1 LKASGPEP
9 GEVTPRSSHHARQPL
24 RLAPATTE
32 EGRLA
37 LEEFI
42 RKRFAERY
50 GANVRH
56 FMPRLFGLESPDGA
70 LHAAVGCRSA
80 SEQPLFLER
89 YLADGIEHAIRER
102 CATRVSRPEIVEVG
116 NLATRR
122 PATARL
128 LIVELAW
135 VLSAQGFRWVAFT
148 ATPSLLNSFVRLGL
162 TPTLIGPADPAR
174 LGDERC
180 DWGSY
185 YDSRPQIVVGE
196 ILQGCRPHRRG
207 TDPLAI
213 APDAQAMAPPSQRAD
228 CVLRSAIADPSHAAS
243 L

>member
-1 LKASGPEP
+1 MKASGPEP
-9 GEVTPRSSHHARQPL
+9 GEVTPRSSHHAHQPL
-24 RLAPATTE
+24 RLVPATTE
-32 EGRLA
+32 EGKLA

-80 SEQPLFLER
+80 SEEPLFLER
-89 YLADGIEHAIRER
+89 YLSNGIEHAIRER
-102 CATRVSRPEIVEVG
+102 CTARVSRPEIVEVG

-128 LIVELAW
+128 LIVQLAQ

-148 ATPSLLNSFVRLGL
+148 ATPSLLNSFLRLGL
-162 TPTLIGPADPAR
+162 APTSIGPADPAR

-185 YDSRPQIVVGE
+185 YDSLPQIVVGE
-196 ILQGCRPHRRG
+196 ILQGCRLLTRG
-207 TDPLAI
+207 AEPL
-213 APDAQAMAPPSQRAD
+213 AMAPRAQVVAPPSRRAD
-228 CVLRSAIADPSHAAS
+228 CVLWNPIADSSHAACP
-243 L
+243 

>member
-1 LKASGPEP
+1 
-9 GEVTPRSSHHARQPL
+9 
-24 RLAPATTE
+24 
-32 EGRLA
+32 
-37 LEEFI
+37 
-42 RKRFAERY
+42 
-50 GANVRH
+50 
-56 FMPRLFGLESPDGA
+56 MPCLFGLESPDGA

-80 SEQPLFLER
+80 SEEPLFLER
-89 YLADGIEHAIRER
+89 YLANGIEHAIRER

-116 NLATRR
+116 NLATHR

-128 LIVELAW
+128 LIVELTR

-162 TPTLIGPADPAR
+162 APTLIGPADPAR

-185 YDSRPQIVVGE
+185 YDSRPQVVVGE
-196 ILQGCRPHRRG
+196 ILQGCRLLGRAAELP
-207 TDPLAI
+207 AI
-213 APDAQAMAPPSQRAD
+213 APDVQVVTASSQHAD
-228 CVLRSAIADPSHAAS
+228 RGLRSSIAEPSYAAC